1 MPKKVSN
8 TKSKIINAAWDLFY
22 DQGYDN
28 TTVDEIIEKSGTSKG
43 SFYHYFSS
51 KDSLLSTLSYMFDE
65 KYRELEPN
73 LTDEQTCL
81 EKLMYLNKELFR
93 MIENKI
99 DINLLAGLLST
110 QVVTRGERNLLDS
123 NRYYYKLIRR
133 IVDNGKD
140 NGQIKADMSRS
151 EVVKLYAMCER
162 ALMYDWCIS
171 GGEYSLSKYASKVL
185 PMILND
191 IML

>member
-110 QVVTRGERNLLDS
+110 QVVTRDREADILAEE
-123 NRYYYKLIRR
+123 I
-133 IVDNGKD
+133 IVEPS
-140 NGQIKADMSRS
+140 IVPARLPLFTRT
-151 EVVKLYAMCER
+151 EAR
-162 ALMYDWCIS
+162 
-171 GGEYSLSKYASKVL
+171 VL
-185 PMILND
+185 
-191 IML
+191 

>member
-8 TKSKIINAAWDLFY
+8 TKSKIINAAWELFY
-22 DQGYDN
+22 DQGYEN

-73 LTDEQTCL
+73 LTEEQTCL

-133 IVDNGKD
+133 IVDNGKE